1 VRTMPLSP
9 RSDLMQL
16 KPDCAGA
23 PGRYTAG
30 GLRSV
35 KVVRWCQ

>member
-1 VRTMPLSP
+1 MARPT
-9 RSDLMQL
+9 RAGLMQL
-16 KPDCAGA
+16 KG
-23 PGRYTAG
+23 GRYTAG